1 MRILSIFLI
10 LSAVIFARDIDINKK
25 LQQLDDTKKY
35 LYVYLHRVGCGYCS
49 SMEEFTLDDDLV
61 KEYVA
66 KKFMFVQINV
76 SYDDTVYF
84 KDFKGTSKEFAKH
97 IGFNFYP
104 SSLFFDK
111 NGKMIEAK
119 PGYVDEVPFLKYLKS
134 IYGEK

>member
-1 MRILSIFLI
+1 MLASFL
-10 LSAVIFARDIDINKK
+10 FARDIDINKK
-25 LQQLDDTKKY
+25 LQQLDGTKKY

-49 SMEEFTLDDDLV
+49 SMDEFTLDDDLV
-61 KEYVA
+61 KEYIA
-66 KKFMFVQINV
+66 KKFLFVQINV

-84 KDFKGTSKEFAKH
+84 KDFKGSSKEFAKY

-111 NGKMIEAK
+111 KGEMVEAK
-119 PGYVDEVPFLKYLKS
+119 AGYIDEVPFLKYLKS